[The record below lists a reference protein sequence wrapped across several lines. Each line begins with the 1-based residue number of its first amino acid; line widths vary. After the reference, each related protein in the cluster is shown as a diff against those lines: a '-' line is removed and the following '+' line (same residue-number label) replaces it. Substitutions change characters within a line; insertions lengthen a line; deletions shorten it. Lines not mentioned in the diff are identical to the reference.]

1 MICTVN
7 SRMDYF
13 ILIYQRRLVLQNQAV
28 KKLSPFQQPTEE
40 QAQLITEAKQ
50 FIKTHI
56 HDSKPAILVI
66 TGDAGTGKSVVLS
79 QLFYDLQ
86 QAAHDATSPL
96 AKTQNYFLVN
106 HPELLKMYRNI
117 AGELPGLLKKN
128 FQRPTSLINQLNKKQ
143 ARFDVGVVDES
154 HLLLSQPDHYNN
166 YYGHN
171 QLLSLLKL
179 CHVLVI
185 VFDDH
190 QVLRLKTYWTRT
202 RLKHLLVPY
211 TQKWV
216 HLDHQ
221 FRMQADDSLINW
233 INHFTGDRQLLPL
246 QPSFRSHYDFRI
258 FSDAE
263 KMRQAIVNQNSQ
275 VGLSRIVSTTGYPST
290 LDGGR
295 HFITEGQFHLPW
307 DQYNYTATPW
317 AELPETINEVGSI
330 YTCQGFDLNYVGLI
344 LGPPVKLSAD
354 GQRIEIDTAKITDG
368 ESFKHRD
375 DLNDPQEL
383 LNAKVQLNLNAI
395 NVLMKRGV
403 KGLYLFAHDP
413 ALRQRLNQEYQ
424 AIIN

>member
-1 MICTVN
+1 M
-7 SRMDYF
+7 
-13 ILIYQRRLVLQNQAV
+13 QNQAA
-28 KKLSPFQQPTEE
+28 KKLSPFKKPTSQQAALID
-40 QAQLITEAKQ
+40 QAKDFVRAHL
-50 FIKTHI
+50 
-56 HDSKPAILVI
+56 HDTTPAVFVI

-86 QAAHDATSPL
+86 QAANHRTSVM
-96 AKTQNYFLVN
+96 ANTQNYFMVN
-106 HPELLKMYRNI
+106 HPELLKVYRNI
-117 AGELPGLLKKN
+117 AGELPGLLKKS
-128 FQRPTSLINQLNKKQ
+128 FQRPTSLINRMNK
-143 ARFDVGVVDES
+143 RHETFDVGVIDES

-171 QLLSLLKL
+171 HLLSLLKL

-185 VFDDH
+185 VFDAH
-190 QVLRLKTYWTRT
+190 QVLRLKTYWTQD
-202 RLKHLLVPY
+202 RLKRLLAPY

-221 FRMQADDSLINW
+221 FRMQADDSLIDW
-233 INHFTGDRQLLPL
+233 IDHFTGDRTLLPL
-246 QPSFRSHYDFRI
+246 QASFRHHYDFRI

-263 KMRQAIVNQNSQ
+263 KMRQAIVSQNKR

-295 HFITEGQFHLPW
+295 HFITEGNFRLPW

-317 AELPETINEVGSI
+317 AEIPETINEVGSI

-354 GQRIEIDTAKITDG
+354 GQKITIDTSKITDS
-368 ESFKHRD
+368 ESFKYRAD
-375 DLNDPQEL
+375 MVNSQTVLA
-383 LNAKVQLNLNAI
+383 AKVQLTLNAI

-403 KGLYLFAHDP
+403 MGLYLFAHDP
-413 ALRQRLNQEYQ
+413 ALRQKLSQEYGRFNQ
-424 AIIN
+424 QN